1 MRFELITQVGHNA
14 NSSVYKAR
22 DLQTK
27 AIVAVKQLPK
37 DLELPGRE
45 VFLAWQVTHKNVCRI
60 HDLHNEDGR
69 ILISMEYLEGE
80 SLRARITRAKTLPLD
95 ECLQIAHQM
104 MDGLEEAHR
113 HNIIHRDLKPENVLI
128 QPDGTIKLMDFGIA
142 RMAARPR
149 GPTRTSNLEG
159 TPIYVA
165 PEAVFCLQ
173 FDARTDI
180 YALGIILYEL
190 ISGETPSREE
200 PIEFSPS
207 VPEHIQSAIL
217 RCTKQDPND
226 RFASIAE
233 MRAALMQTEPR
244 PHTFRHPGGYRPPLQ
259 LRPFLLLCLLLTISA
274 AILLMNSGLPVT
286 QQGTTKQPVVLAPD
300 SPRLPVVAV
309 LMQGAAGDAIR
320 AHFIRGK
327 KFRVVERSPVEQVLS
342 ELRMSNTQSFSP
354 VVAERMGHLVGAQYL
369 LLGSSLT
376 FDGQIQISARLVRV
390 ETGEVV
396 FAENRL
402 GRPGDVVSLAETI
415 AAHCEDK
422 EPWNR

>member
-27 AIVAVKQLPK
+27 AIVAVKQLPEG
-37 DLELPGRE
+37 LELPGRE
-45 VFLAWQVTHKNVCRI
+45 VFLAWQVTHKNVCRV
-60 HDLHNEDGR
+60 HDLHNENGR

-80 SLRARITRAKTLPLD
+80 SLRDRLRRAKTLPLD

-128 QPDGTIKLMDFGIA
+128 QPDGTVKLMDFGIA
-142 RMAARPR
+142 RLAARPR

-165 PEAVFCLQ
+165 PEAVFYLQ

-190 ISGETPSREE
+190 ISGETPSRED
-200 PIEFSPS
+200 PMKFSPS

-217 RCTKQDPND
+217 RCTAHNPDD
-226 RFASIAE
+226 RFACIAE
-233 MRAALMQTEPR
+233 VRAGLTQTA
-244 PHTFRHPGGYRPPLQ
+244 PGVGGHRPPLQ
-259 LRPFLLLCLLLTISA
+259 LRPFLLLCLLLTIAA
-274 AILLMNSGLPVT
+274 AILLINSGLPVT
-286 QQGTTKQPVVLAPD
+286 KQGTTKQLAPAAPD
-300 SPRLPVVAV
+300 SPRLPAVAV
-309 LMQGAAGDAIR
+309 LMQGPAGDAIR
-320 AHFIRGK
+320 AHFIRGR
-327 KFRVVERSPVEQVLS
+327 KFRVVERSPVEQVVS

-354 VVAERMGHLVGAQYL
+354 VAAERMGHLVGAQYL

-396 FAENRL
+396 FAENRV
-402 GRPGDVVSLAETI
+402 GRHNDVVSMAETI
-415 AAHCEDK
+415 AAHCEEK